1 MKILQ
6 INTKYKTGSIGRIMV
21 DISNLLISNKID
33 SYVAFGR
40 LSNHQFQK
48 NTEFYFGNKIITLLN
63 VLFNRIFD
71 IESFFSKFNM
81 MKLIKY
87 IKKVNPDLIHIHNLH
102 GYYLDIDILFNF
114 LKSFNKPVVMTL
126 HDCWT
131 FTGHCVYFDYIGCNK
146 WKTQCFK
153 CPQKNTYP
161 KSILFDNSKFNFQA
175 KKVIFNSLNKLY
187 LVTPSEWLSTLVK
200 SSFLKNHPISVIN
213 NGIDLEV
220 FKSSGKLSFINEISV
235 HNKFIILGVAS
246 QWSERKGLKYFIE
259 LANKLNDDYL
269 IVMIGVDKKLTS
281 TLPKNI
287 VSMIRTENISQLVKY
302 YSTADV
308 FLNPTLEDNFPTVN
322 IEALACGTPVIT
334 FKTGGSIEII
344 DNFTGVISD
353 EKSSDSLVK
362 SIEEVKTKGKNF
374 YSTNCRKRALEKYD
388 KIKQFS
394 LYIDF
399 YKRALSNEVSS
410 NNETL

>member
-1 MKILQ
+1 
-6 INTKYKTGSIGRIMV
+6 
-21 DISNLLISNKID
+21 
-33 SYVAFGR
+33 
-40 LSNHQFQK
+40 
-48 NTEFYFGNKIITLLN
+48 
-63 VLFNRIFD
+63 
-71 IESFFSKFNM
+71 